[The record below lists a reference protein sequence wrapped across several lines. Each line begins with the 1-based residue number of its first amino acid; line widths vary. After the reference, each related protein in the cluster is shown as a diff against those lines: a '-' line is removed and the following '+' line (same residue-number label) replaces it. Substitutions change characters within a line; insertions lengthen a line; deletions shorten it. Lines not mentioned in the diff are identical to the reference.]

1 MSSHRLNMGVE
12 SVVRRGESRTRV
24 PGSWRLDRRNGRA
37 PRAAAYSFPAA
48 RSVRI
53 RTGFRQGGGVRLP
66 CSNGAKGGE
75 AH

>member
-1 MSSHRLNMGVE
+1 MSSRHSSVEVE
-12 SVVRRGESRTRV
+12 SAGRRVELPRPGS
-24 PGSWRLDRRNGRA
+24 GSWRLDRRNTGA
-37 PRAAAYSFPAA
+37 PHAAASFPAA

-53 RTGFRQGGGVRLP
+53 QTGFRQGGGVRLP